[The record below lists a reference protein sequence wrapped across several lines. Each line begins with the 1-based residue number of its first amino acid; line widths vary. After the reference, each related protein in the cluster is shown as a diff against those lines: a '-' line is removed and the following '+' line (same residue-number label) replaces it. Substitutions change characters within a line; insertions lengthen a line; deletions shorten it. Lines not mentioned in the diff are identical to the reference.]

1 MNGNITKEAKS
12 KITYSKIFWLFL
24 LGSLAGFVL
33 EGLWCIFKTGAWESH
48 SATVIGPFCIIYGFG
63 AVVVYLIST
72 WMKGRRLPLQ
82 FILFSVAGALVEYFG
97 SLFQEVILGS
107 VSWDYSDHFMNISGR
122 VSLQMTLLWGV
133 LGIFFVRLFFPLLV
147 KLFGKMT
154 HRIWKIVCVLLSVF
168 MAVNLLLSATAV
180 MRWRERVTEN
190 ITPGNIFEQFLDE
203 TYDNETMKQNYPNMR
218 FMEE

>member
-1 MNGNITKEAKS
+1 MNGYITKEPKS
-12 KITYSKIFWLFL
+12 KITYSKMFWIFL

-72 WMKGRRLPLQ
+72 RIKGRSLLFQ
-82 FILFSVAGALVEYFG
+82 FIHFSVAAALVEYFG
-97 SLFQEVILGS
+97 SLFQKIVFSS

-122 VSLQMTLLWGV
+122 VSLQMTLIWGV
-133 LGIFFVRLFFPLLV
+133 LGIFFVRFFLPLLV
-147 KLFGKMT
+147 RLFGKKR
-154 HRIWKIVCVLLSVF
+154 HRIWKVVCVLLSVF

-180 MRWRERVTEN
+180 IRWRERVTKN
-190 ITPGNIFEQFLDE
+190 ILPDNSFEQFLDE
-203 TYDNETMKQNYPNMR
+203 TYDNKTMKQNYPNMR
-218 FMEE
+218 FMAE